1 MGLNGKTAEPR
12 VNVTR
17 GQIAQLVAKF
27 YAKVR
32 EPPVLGPVFFAIISR
47 DDKLWRD
54 PESKITDFWC
64 NVLLNER
71 RYVGNPML
79 VHTVISDLKPHHF
92 AIWLGIFDQ
101 TLTQTLSVRDAPD
114 WSFFAHCI
122 GRGLRL
128 GVDAARKRPYG
139 PPNLR
144 L

>member
-1 MGLNGKTAEPR
+1 MGLNVKTAEPR
-12 VNVTR
+12 VNVTPD
-17 GQIAQLVAKF
+17 QIAQVVPKF

-32 EPPVLGPVFFAIISR
+32 EHPVLGPVFFAIISL
-47 DDKLWRD
+47 DDTLWRD
-54 PESKITDFWC
+54 HESKITDFWC
-64 NVLLNER
+64 NSLLNEK

-79 VHTVISDLKPHHF
+79 VHTGISALKPHHF

-101 TLTQTLSVRDAPD
+101 TLTQTLSVKDAQD
-114 WSFFAHCI
+114 WSLLAHRI

-128 GVDAARKRPYG
+128 GVDAARKRPDG